1 MVVAVVHRAA
11 CRRIGGC
18 VELHEQRRGL
28 AGVDAR
34 ERGNRD
40 GAHVGGLTQ
49 LDMAFVTGIYRGGVG
64 VALGRYGLFHP
75 VGRKGE
81 LVAVRAVDRYARPA
95 VLGVGLNPVCGN
107 PAEVVL
113 QKDGAFGVRVGG
125 RHLDELDFTRRGVLR
140 ECRVGNGDGHRGLVA
155 LAVGAGRRGHA
166 DGRALQSR
174 ALHRRDA
181 HPRVVAQGDGPV
193 EGARYVERRRSR
205 LFGHEDHLV
214 VGYPLDGKSCGV
226 EGVLTQLDRHRLAL
240 LRGESR
246 GILAGES
253 FDGDAGLVAGVL
265 RQLDGLFRVAGV
277 QVVAAVGADGEFTR
291 ALLARVLV
299 GNDRDFEPGAGLTL
313 LGGDD
318 EPALRLGDFPR
329 GVAAQQEGL
338 GLLCRI
344 EEREA
349 LVGYVLCGYGRG
361 QRLARTALRL
371 VLRAASRC
379 QERCAEERQKP
390 FVA

>member
-1 MVVAVVHRAA
+1 MRVAVVDRSAG
-11 CRRIGGC
+11 RRVGC
-18 VELHEQRRGL
+18 SVELHEQRCRL
-28 AGVDAR
+28 VGVDAGKGG
-34 ERGNRD
+34 RGD
-40 GAHVGGLTQ
+40 GAHGGRLAQ
-49 LDMAFVTGIYRGGVG
+49 LDVSLVAGIDRSAGG
-64 VALGRYGLFHP
+64 VALLGNHRCNRR
-75 VGRKGE
+75 VGQCE
-81 LVAVRAVDRYARPA
+81 FVVVLAVDGNRRPA

-113 QKDGAFGVRVGG
+113 QEDGAFGVRVGG

-226 EGVLTQLDRHRLAL
+226 EGVLTQLDRHL
-240 LRGESR
+240 
-246 GILAGES
+246 
-253 FDGDAGLVAGVL
+253 GVD
-265 RQLDGLFRVAGV
+265 RME
-277 QVVAAVGADGEFTR
+277 VVAAVGADGEFTR

-318 EPALRLGDFPR
+318 KPALRLGDFPR

-349 LVGYVLCGYGRG
+349 LVGYVLGGYGRG